1 MIESGF
7 NPDAVSR
14 ASAVGPWQFM
24 KPTGLE
30 YGLRYDAWVDERR
43 DFVKATDAAARHFK
57 DLYRRF
63 GTWPLAM
70 AAYNAG
76 IGAVSRAVKLM
87 GTNDF
92 WRLAELGA
100 LPTEATRYVPK
111 AMAAMVIG
119 HNADRYGFGEVKRE
133 TPVPSVPISVPGATD
148 VQAFAKSLRIP
159 SAAILDL
166 NPELLRGYTPPY
178 GEFYQLKIPESLR
191 EKVESG
197 LSTKAARSAR
207 VFLNIGCAS
216 ERRYPT
222 SQSDTEFAPEPCDG
236 TINWVTVFS
245 DRAKLWSFHEPE
257 RRSLIH

>member
-1 MIESGF
+1 
-7 NPDAVSR
+7 
-14 ASAVGPWQFM
+14 
-24 KPTGLE
+24 
-30 YGLRYDAWVDERR
+30 
-43 DFVKATDAAARHFK
+43 
-57 DLYRRF
+57 
-63 GTWPLAM
+63 
-70 AAYNAG
+70 
-76 IGAVSRAVKLM
+76 M

-100 LPTEATRYVPK
+100 LPKRRLCAQGDGCD
-111 AMAAMVIG
+111 G
-119 HNADRYGFGEVKRE
+119 HWSRYGFGSQKGNARPQCSDLS
-133 TPVPSVPISVPGATD
+133 TRATD
-148 VQAFAKSLRIP
+148 VQALRRACG
-159 SAAILDL
+159 SVRVILIQ
-166 NPELLRGYTPPY
+166 PELPGLHPALQRVYELRS
-178 GEFYQLKIPESLR
+178 ESS

-207 VFLNIGCAS
+207 SLNIGCAS